1 MSPRIL
7 SQALESSFGPLSSRA
22 SSPVCIETSP
32 SAVNGIRT
40 LPTLKTSL
48 TSMVVARAVARVR
61 TIASAA
67 IPTNM
72 AIGQPKGAKENK
84 TKGKINVK
92 AKYVPKEGNR
102 RSLKVGVFTP
112 IDYAHG
118 MNFEVLLLSE
128 PGFEPV
134 YAKPG
139 DAGAD
144 LKSTEAVNI
153 PAGERALVKTGVR
166 IAMPEGYVGLVHP
179 RSGLA
184 AKHGI
189 TVLNAPGTV
198 DAGYRGEIMVTL
210 LNTSSE
216 DFAIERGDRI
226 AQLVFQRFEKAEFI
240 AVRELPESS
249 RGETGFGSSGRA

>member
-1 MSPRIL
+1 
-7 SQALESSFGPLSSRA
+7 
-22 SSPVCIETSP
+22 
-32 SAVNGIRT
+32 
-40 LPTLKTSL
+40 
-48 TSMVVARAVARVR
+48 MVVALPVARVR

-67 IPTNM
+67 IPRN
-72 AIGQPKGAKENK
+72 IPICQPKGAKENK

-102 RSLKVGVFTP
+102 RSLKVGVFTS

-144 LKSTEAVNI
+144 LKSTEALII

-166 IAMPEGYVGLVHP
+166 IAMPDGYVGLVHP

-216 DFAIERGDRI
+216 PFQVLVGDRI
-226 AQLVFQRFEKAEFI
+226 AQILFQRVERARFI
-240 AVRELPESS
+240 QVTTLPESS
-249 RGETGFGSSGRA
+249 RGDAGFGSSGRN